1 MLKKIWINKK
11 KIHTK
16 YEMLYKLLQNK
27 TNIWCHLIVRR
38 WNCFCSDNP
47 KPSTRSEK
55 THTKRI
61 FPNDVNNGNKFDTKY
76 LFTVYIK
83 EIQYFRFV
91 TNTFCA
97 SRKLTVFLL
106 FENKPEKKF
115 EWTKIL
121 PTMRKKKWFEI
132 KINKIKE
139 KRFKKWPII
148 LKALLIKENVN

>member
-1 MLKKIWINKK
+1 
-11 KIHTK
+11 
-16 YEMLYKLLQNK
+16 MLYKLLQNK

-91 TNTFCA
+91 TNTFLCFV
-97 SRKLTVFLL
+97 KLTVFLL

-115 EWTKIL
+115 EWTKKL

>member
-1 MLKKIWINKK
+1 
-11 KIHTK
+11 
-16 YEMLYKLLQNK
+16 MLYKLLQNK

-91 TNTFCA
+91 TNTFLCFT
-97 SRKLTVFLL
+97 KLTVFLL
-106 FENKPEKKF
+106 LENKPEKNLSEQKYYQLW
-115 EWTKIL
+115 EKNVIWNQNQQNQREKVQKVAHNTKSSID
-121 PTMRKKKWFEI
+121 
-132 KINKIKE
+132 
-139 KRFKKWPII
+139 
-148 LKALLIKENVN
+148 

>member
-1 MLKKIWINKK
+1 
-11 KIHTK
+11 
-16 YEMLYKLLQNK
+16 MLYKLLQNK
-27 TNIWCHLIVRR
+27 THIWCHLIVRR

-91 TNTFCA
+91 TNTFLCFT
-97 SRKLTVFLL
+97 KLTVFLL
-106 FENKPEKKF
+106 LENKPEKNLSEQKYYQLW
-115 EWTKIL
+115 EKNVIWNQNQQNQREKVQKVAHNTKSSID
-121 PTMRKKKWFEI
+121 
-132 KINKIKE
+132 
-139 KRFKKWPII
+139 
-148 LKALLIKENVN
+148 

>member
-1 MLKKIWINKK
+1 
-11 KIHTK
+11 
-16 YEMLYKLLQNK
+16 MLYNLLQNK

-106 FENKPEKKF
+106 FENKPEKNLSEQKYYQLW
-115 EWTKIL
+115 EKKSDLKSKSTKSK
-121 PTMRKKKWFEI
+121 RKGSKSG
-132 KINKIKE
+132 
-139 KRFKKWPII
+139 P
-148 LKALLIKENVN
+148 

>member
-1 MLKKIWINKK
+1 MSFDRKA
-11 KIHTK
+11 
-16 YEMLYKLLQNK
+16 MKLIFVQITQNQALGQK
-27 TNIWCHLIVRR
+27 
-38 WNCFCSDNP
+38 
-47 KPSTRSEK
+47 K

-106 FENKPEKKF
+106 FENKLEKKF
-115 EWTKIL
+115 E
-121 PTMRKKKWFEI
+121 
-132 KINKIKE
+132 
-139 KRFKKWPII
+139 
-148 LKALLIKENVN
+148 

>member
-1 MLKKIWINKK
+1 
-11 KIHTK
+11 
-16 YEMLYKLLQNK
+16 MLYKLLQNK

-97 SRKLTVFLL
+97 SRTLTVFLL

>member
-1 MLKKIWINKK
+1 
-11 KIHTK
+11 
-16 YEMLYKLLQNK
+16 MLYKLLQNK

-97 SRKLTVFLL
+97 SWKLTVFLL

-121 PTMRKKKWFEI
+121 PTMRKKCDLKS
-132 KINKIKE
+132 KSTKS
-139 KRFKKWPII
+139 KRKGSKSGP
-148 LKALLIKENVN
+148 